1 MENIETKKPVR
12 KERVGKVVSN
22 KMNKTIVVEVSRR
35 QAHPEFRKI
44 VTTKKKFYAH
54 DEKQEAKIGDT
65 VCIEETR
72 PLSKLKRWN
81 LVKVVK
87 QANI

>member
-1 MENIETKKPVR
+1 MENIETNKPVR

-35 QAHPEFRKI
+35 HAHPEFRKI

>member
-1 MENIETKKPVR
+1 MENIEINKPVR
-12 KERVGKVVSN
+12 KEKVGKVVSN

-35 QAHPEFRKI
+35 HAHPEFRKI

-54 DEKQEAKIGDT
+54 DEKQEAKVGDT

-87 QANI
+87 PANI

>member
-35 QAHPEFRKI
+35 HAHPEFRKI

-65 VCIEETR
+65 VCIEE
-72 PLSKLKRWN
+72 PGLFPSSSAGIW
-81 LVKVVK
+81 
-87 QANI
+87 